1 MLKNKKFLATGITA
15 AAVAAAFV
23 PTASANEVQFSDVSS
38 NYTHAV
44 DFLLANGIT
53 DGMTETEF
61 GTYSSVKRVDAAV
74 MIARVLGLDPTGDYK
89 DAGFT
94 DVNARGKWAVNA
106 LVQYGILDG
115 TTKTTFSP
123 DAPLTRNQTAKL
135 LANAADLTIN
145 DNVTKSEFSDVNS
158 TFAKYVDA
166 LVKAGITYGK
176 EDNTFDAYANVTR
189 GQLALFLDRAKD
201 YFGFMDLMVMH
212 TNDTHGYLDRSV
224 YRATAINEVRAK
236 HENNILL
243 DAGDVFAGDLY
254 FNSFQGQADV
264 EMMNYM
270 GYDAM
275 TFGNHEFD
283 LGASAE
289 GHKGLVDFIK
299 KAKFPLV
306 SSNVDFSKDP
316 LFAGL
321 QSKTYASNYKD
332 GRIYNGVILNVNG
345 HEVGVFG
352 LTTEETP
359 SISSVGS
366 VEFKNYIDSAKAS
379 VKAFEDLGV
388 DKIIA
393 ISHIGYDDSINF
405 DNDKELARLVEGI
418 DIIVGGHT
426 HSKLSEP
433 FVSMENDTPT
443 ILVQANEYGKF
454 LGTLDVT
461 FNPMG
466 DISAF
471 RGELL
476 NTDHTAREATTYAA
490 DPGAEKILAPFKA
503 EVEKVKTQSTGVS
516 TDVLLDGRR
525 AADTENASSVR
536 FSETNL
542 GNLMTDGM
550 LAKAKAV
557 NSKTV
562 IALQN
567 GGGIRAS
574 IEPGD
579 ITVGDVL
586 KVMPFG
592 NALAILELTGA
603 EIKTAL
609 EHSVSQVPKENGA
622 FLHVAGMK
630 FEFDSSKEA
639 GSRVTKVEVKTGAD
653 TFAPLEDATKYF
665 VATNT
670 FTAKGGDGYDVFK
683 NAYNEGRVSEPGIVD
698 YTSFIDYIKTLDKV
712 APTVE
717 GRIVNV
723 APAPVQ

>member
-1 MLKNKKFLATGITA
+1 MLKNKKFLASGITA

-23 PTASANEVQFSDVSS
+23 PAASAEEVNFSDVST
-38 NYTHAV
+38 NYADAV

-53 DGMTETEF
+53 DGMSETEF
-61 GTYSSVKRVDAAV
+61 GTYKSVKRVDAAV
-74 MIARVLGLDPTGDYK
+74 MIARALNLDPAANYE
-89 DAGFT
+89 DAGFK
-94 DVNARGKWAVNA
+94 DVNARGAWAVNA
-106 LVQYGILDG
+106 LVQFGILDG
-115 TTKTTFSP
+115 TSKTTFSP

-135 LANAADLTIN
+135 LANAAELKVN
-145 DNVTKSEFSDVNS
+145 DNVTKSQFTDVNS
-158 TFAKYVDA
+158 NFAKYVDA
-166 LVKAGITYGK
+166 LVNAGITKGK
-176 EDNTFDAYANVTR
+176 DAKTFDAYANVTR
-189 GQLALFLDRAKD
+189 GQLALFLDRAKEH
-201 YFGFMDLMVMH
+201 FGYMDLMVMH
-212 TNDTHGYLDRSV
+212 TNDTHGYLDQSV
-224 YRATAINEVRAK
+224 YRASAIKTLRAQ
-236 HENNILL
+236 HENNVLL
-243 DAGDVFAGDLY
+243 DAGDVFSGDLY
-254 FNSFQGQADV
+254 FNAFEGQADV
-264 EMMNYM
+264 AMMNYL

-283 LGASAE
+283 LGGSAE
-289 GHKGLVDFIK
+289 GHKSLTEFIK
-299 KAKFPLV
+299 AANFPLI

-316 LFAGL
+316 LFSGL

-332 GRIYNGVILNVNG
+332 GHIYNGVILNVNG

-393 ISHIGYDDSINF
+393 LSHIGFDDSLNF
-405 DNDKELARLVEGI
+405 DNDKELAKLVDGI

-426 HSKLSEP
+426 HSALAEP
-433 FVSMENDTPT
+433 FVSFENDAPT
-443 ILVQANEYGKF
+443 ILVQANEYSKV

-461 FNPMG
+461 FNPWG
-466 DISAF
+466 EISSF
-471 RGELL
+471 NGELL
-476 NTDHTAREATTYAA
+476 KTDTSAYAI
-490 DPGAEKILAPFKA
+490 DEGAAKLLAPYKAKVEEIKA
-503 EVEKVKTQSTGVS
+503 ESTGVS
-516 TDVLLDGRR
+516 TEVLLDGKR
-525 AADTENASSVR
+525 AADTDNKSSVR
-536 FSETNL
+536 FNETNL
-542 GNLMTDGM
+542 GNLMTDAM
-550 LAKAKAV
+550 LAKAKTV
-557 NSKTV
+557 NDKTV

-609 EHSVSQVPKENGA
+609 EHSVSQAPKENGA

-630 FEFDSSKEA
+630 FEYDSSKAA

-653 TFAPLEDATKYF
+653 SFAPLEDATKYF

-670 FTAKGGDGYDVFK
+670 FTAKGGDGYEVFK
-683 NAYNEGRVSEPGIVD
+683 KAYNEGRASEPGIVD
-698 YTSFIDYIKTLDKV
+698 YTSFIDYIKTLEKV
-712 APTVE
+712 EPKVE
-717 GRIVNV
+717 GRIVDV
-723 APAPVQ
+723 TKPAAQ